1 MFGIAKHSDCF
12 SKAEQCF
19 PDGAGWRNDM
29 DTYTGFASV
38 YDMFMEN
45 IPYDT
50 VAAYLCRRLEQ
61 YGITSGLLLELGC
74 GTGEMTMRMAAAG
87 YDMIG
92 VDASEDMLAEARE
105 KQTLDARAAS
115 ILYLL
120 QDMREFEL
128 YGTVAAVYAVTDSM
142 NYITEQA
149 DFVQVLRL
157 VNNYLDPGGIF
168 IFDMKTR
175 YFFEEI
181 LAERT
186 FAEQREDA
194 ALIWENTFD
203 EARAVN
209 EYAVTIYKREEESGR
224 YRREEEFHYQ
234 RAYCLAEIRRMLAEA
249 GMQFVQA
256 FAAYTEEPPRESE
269 CERIFIV
276 ARERGK

>member
-1 MFGIAKHSDCF
+1 MN
-12 SKAEQCF
+12 
-19 PDGAGWRNDM
+19 P
-29 DTYTGFASV
+29 YTGFASV

-50 VAAYLCRRLEQ
+50 VADYLHRILRQ
-61 YGITSGLLLELGC
+61 YGIASGLLLELGC
-74 GTGEMTMRMAAAG
+74 GTGEMTLRMAAAG

-92 VDASEDMLAEARE
+92 IDASEDMLAEARG
-105 KQTLDARAAS
+105 KQEQACASS

-128 YGTVAAVYAVTDSM
+128 YGTVAAVYAVTDTM
-142 NYITEQA
+142 NYITERD
-149 DFVQVLRL
+149 DFVKVLRL
-157 VNNYLDPGGIF
+157 VNNYLDPQGIF
-168 IFDMKTR
+168 MFDMKTR
-175 YFFEEI
+175 YFFEEV

-203 EARAVN
+203 EESAVN
-209 EYAVTIYKREEESGR
+209 EYAVTMYKREAAGGL

-234 RAYCLAEIRRMLAEA
+234 RAYTLAEIRQMLAEA

-256 FAAYTEEPPRESE
+256 YAAYTDEALCEPE
-269 CERIFIV
+269 CERFFIV
-276 ARERGK
+276 AREQGK